1 MLKAIGAVMILTG
14 CAGTGLWYRSWFLG
28 RIRALR
34 QLAAILELLCSE
46 IRYGRATLPECC
58 GHAASRLPEE
68 YRGAFRRIAERMR
81 ENTGESFA
89 AVFAGETGKALDSL
103 PLKEADRQEFLRF
116 ATQGSF
122 ADGQMQLRVIEQSRE
137 QLLKTVAVLESESA
151 DKCRM
156 AIGLG
161 AMSGLMIILVLC

>member
-1 MLKAIGAVMILTG
+1 MLKVIGAVMILTG
-14 CAGTGLWYRSWFLG
+14 CAGTGLWYRSRFLG

-46 IRYGRATLPECC
+46 IRYGRETLPECC

-89 AVFAGETGKALDSL
+89 AVYAGETGKALDSL

>member
-1 MLKAIGAVMILTG
+1 MLKVIGAVMILTG
-14 CAGTGLWYRSWFLG
+14 CAGTGLWYRSRFLG
-28 RIRALR
+28 RITALR
-34 QLAAILELLCSE
+34 QLSGILELLCSE
-46 IRYGRATLPECC
+46 IRYGRETLPECC

-89 AVFAGETGKALDSL
+89 AVFAGETGKLLDSL

>member
-1 MLKAIGAVMILTG
+1 MLKVIGAVMILTG
-14 CAGTGLWYRSWFLG
+14 CAGTGLWYRSRFLG